1 MPPPLPQASLALVP
15 PPIPTTPLSIGPFQ
29 LKLRRSQKTGMLGGK
44 PTFTLDARVELPPD
58 ARTLVAKYQL
68 SGLVVYDSQ
77 ARRKQQE
84 AAYSHFDEATRSSA
98 GRSLWKSARGLASAA
113 AMALTL
119 RVTVGGLMSGQHIA
133 CKDLD
138 ELLGAEAAIVEAC
151 RNLKGYL
158 ETALTFD
165 GREDL
170 IDI

>member
-1 MPPPLPQASLALVP
+1 MSSSTGLDTK
-15 PPIPTTPLSIGPFQ
+15 IQ
-29 LKLRRSQKTGMLGGK
+29 LKLRRAQKTGMIGK
-44 PTFTLDARVELPPD
+44 TTFTLDARVELPAD
-58 ARTLVAKYQL
+58 AQALVAKYQL
-68 SGLVVYDSQ
+68 GGLVVYDSQ

-84 AAYSHFDEATRSSA
+84 AAYSHFDEAAHSTT

-113 AMALTL
+113 LMAMTL
-119 RVTVGGLMSGQHIA
+119 RVTVNNLMSGQHIA

-165 GREDL
+165 GREEL
-170 IDI
+170 IEI